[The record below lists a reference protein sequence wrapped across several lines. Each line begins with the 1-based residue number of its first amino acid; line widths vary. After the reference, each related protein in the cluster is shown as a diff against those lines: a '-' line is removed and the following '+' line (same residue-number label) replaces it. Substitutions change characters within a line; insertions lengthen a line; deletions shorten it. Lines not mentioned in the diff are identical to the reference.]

1 MSRTG
6 GTNHAFLWQ
15 AGDKMRDLNDLID
28 PGSGWVLTGGV
39 GINDLGQIAGNGIHN
54 RLQRPFLLSPRY

>member
-1 MSRTG
+1 
-6 GTNHAFLWQ
+6 
-15 AGDKMRDLNDLID
+15 MRDLNDLID